1 MKKIYASLKTA
12 FALIGS
18 VIGAGFIT
26 GREIVKF
33 FYGYNPLVA
42 GGVIFIMFFALFYL
56 LLSKRAE
63 HYHVIFE
70 NSNLII
76 YIFSLLTL
84 SAMLAATDSL
94 AEDMGY
100 IGNIPVF
107 SIAIL
112 VISIIICKD
121 GIGKVEKF
129 NLVLVPIMLIVTYII
144 VAFNLFSGK
153 IQNNFSQANI
163 CSCVGYVCM
172 NVLLTQPFIFSMKT
186 EEKKYSPLCT
196 AFFVSVILSITV
208 FLFLLV
214 LPQECIFFDIPILRI
229 VSPSGIAFFVVSF
242 LIAIGIITT
251 LVGTLYPLMNVV
263 GGKKRLLW
271 VCGIAVLVFI
281 VSRMGFY
288 VIVDKLYPLLCILS
302 VLYYLIIFAFLPLY
316 IRIKARKHTLKMPK
330 GIKEQYLSLQDPNL
344 KLDRRIQ

>member
-33 FYGYNPLVA
+33 FYGYNPMLA
-42 GGVIFIMFFALFYL
+42 GIVIFVSFFALFYL
-56 LLSKRAE
+56 LLSKRVE
-63 HYHVIFE
+63 RYREIFE

-94 AEDMGY
+94 AQDMGY

-107 SIAIL
+107 SIGIL
-112 VISIIICKD
+112 IVSIVICKD
-121 GIGKVEKF
+121 GISKVEKF
-129 NLVLVPIMLIVTYII
+129 NLVLVPVMLIVTYVIML
-144 VAFNLFSGK
+144 FNLFSEK
-153 IQNNFSQANI
+153 TQNNFVQTNVF
-163 CSCVGYVCM
+163 SCIGYVCM

-196 AFFVSVILSITV
+196 AFFVSIILSVTV

-229 VSPSGIAFFVVSF
+229 VNPSGIAFFVVSF
-242 LIAIGIITT
+242 LIGIGIITT

-271 VCGIAVLVFI
+271 GSCIAVLVFI

-302 VLYYLIIFAFLPLY
+302 VLYYIIIFVFLPLH
-316 IRIKARKHTLKMPK
+316 IRIKERKHTLKMPK
-330 GIKEQYLSLQDPNL
+330 DIKERCLSSQDPNL